1 MVGICFSCREK
12 TRVFYSAKKRA
23 RGQAYRVIYPTNSM
37 SDVVLILPFE
47 YQSPITVILLGWAV
61 QLSIHIRAVKHHS
74 ILVRVDSLAL
84 QGIVNVVPFQGA
96 GKKRKETAVEDYSP
110 L

>member
-47 YQSPITVILLGWAV
+47 YQSPITVILLGWPV

-84 QGIVNVVPFQGA
+84 QGIVNIVPFQGA